1 VSIGPSQS
9 GVNAHGSRVRE
20 ARERVPVDRASSL
33 FYGIGMTRGSSQH
46 GKHPLTPDLSVS
58 ARDARRFLLA
68 HQGLLPPRAL
78 EGEHGALEYLRRVR
92 CVQFDPLDVVGRNPE
107 LVLQARVHGFRR
119 ELLERLLYRR
129 RRLVDGW
136 DKQMSVWPVEDWP
149 GFHRERRDARAR
161 YDHAGSSTHRVVPM
175 VRAAF
180 VERGPLSSLDV
191 EGSDKVPWPWGPAR
205 AARAAMESMWWWGE
219 LVVCRRV
226 HTRKVYDLAVR
237 RLPRRILETP
247 DPHESREA
255 HHDWR
260 VKRRLRGIGMLWNRS
275 GDAWLGIDGVK
286 SPERTASLERLRA
299 RGEVLAV
306 AVNETGE
313 LFYIAREDEPLLC
326 RVSRAGSGER
336 EQAAILAPLDNLL
349 WDRRMMRA
357 LFGFEYVW
365 EVYKPVN
372 ERRFGYY
379 VLPVLYGERFVA
391 RFEPG
396 RDDNG
401 SLLIRRWWWEAELR
415 PTDRMRAALRRCFR
429 EFREYL
435 GAPGIRLERPLARDL
450 EWLRLP

>member
-1 VSIGPSQS
+1 MYCPRQRQAI
-9 GVNAHGSRVRE
+9 ARLTLRRCRAKSRLVD
-20 ARERVPVDRASSL
+20 RVPSL
-33 FYGIGMTRGSSQH
+33 SYGIVMTRSSSRH
-46 GKHPLTPDLSVS
+46 GKHPSTPDLSVS

-78 EGEHGALEYLRRVR
+78 EGEAGALSYLRRVR

-119 ELLERLLYRR
+119 KQLESLLYRR

-161 YDHAGSSTHRVVPM
+161 HDHAGSSIHRVVPM

-180 VERGPLSSLDV
+180 EERGPLSSLDV
-191 EGSDKVPWPWGPAR
+191 ESDDKVPWPWGPAK
-205 AARAAMESMWWWGE
+205 ASRAAMESMWWWGE

-226 HTRKVYDLAVR
+226 HTRKVYDLAAR
-237 RLPRRILETP
+237 GLPRRILEAP
-247 DPHESREA
+247 DPHESLEA

-260 VKRRLRGIGMLWNRS
+260 VKRRLRAIGLLWNRS

-286 SPERTASLERLRA
+286 SPERTASLARLRA

-306 AVNETGE
+306 DVEGIGE
-313 LFYIAREDEPLLC
+313 PLYVAREDEPLL
-326 RVSRAGSGER
+326 RGVPAAASPQR

-349 WDRRMMRA
+349 WDRRLVRA
-357 LFGFEYVW
+357 LFDFEYVW

-379 VLPVLYGERFVA
+379 VLPVLLGERFVA

-396 RDDNG
+396 RDDDG
-401 SLLIRRWWWEAELR
+401 SLVIRRWWWEEGVR
-415 PTDRMRAALRRCFR
+415 PTDRMRSALQRCFR

-435 GAPGIRLERPLARDL
+435 DAPGIRLERLLARDL
-450 EWLRLP
+450 GWLRLP